1 MAVKL
6 LNVAEFAETLGIEKQ
21 TVYTW
26 ICHKQL
32 PQSIYFK
39 LGRKTRFIEAEVD
52 KWILDGASLLPIV
65 KKPKSMKVE
74 EGEGNADVEPQP

>member
-1 MAVKL
+1 MTIKL
-6 LNVAEFAETLGIEKQ
+6 LNVTQFAETLGIEKQ

-32 PQSIYFK
+32 PKSIYFK

-52 KWILDGASLLPIV
+52 KWILNGASLLPTV
-65 KKPKSMKVE
+65 KKTKSTKVE
-74 EGEGNADVEPQP
+74 KGEVNTDVEPQP

>member
-1 MAVKL
+1 MTIKL

-52 KWILDGASLLPIV
+52 KWILDGASLLPSIKLQNRKDV
-65 KKPKSMKVE
+65 KR
-74 EGEGNADVEPQP
+74 GEKQDDVDP

>member
-1 MAVKL
+1 MTVKL
-6 LNVAEFAETLGIEKQ
+6 LNVTQFAETLGVEKQ

-32 PQSIYFK
+32 PKSIYFK

-52 KWILDGASLLPIV
+52 KWILDGASLLPTV
-65 KKPKSMKVE
+65 KKSKSTEVE
-74 EGEGNADVEPQP
+74 KGEVNTNVELQP